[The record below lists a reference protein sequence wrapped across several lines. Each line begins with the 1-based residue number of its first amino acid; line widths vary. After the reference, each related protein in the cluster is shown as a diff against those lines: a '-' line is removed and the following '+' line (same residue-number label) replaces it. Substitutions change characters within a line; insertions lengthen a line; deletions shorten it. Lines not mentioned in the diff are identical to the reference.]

1 MAAKQVDTFKPQ
13 DPHVLNEKEHQYI
26 QAMNPEQRQLHELA
40 IKMLGSSY
48 FVGKTHGYTKWLKS
62 LTPNTQSQ
70 GAK

>member
-1 MAAKQVDTFKPQ
+1 MAANQREIYNAQ
-13 DPHVLNEKEHQYI
+13 DPHALNDNEHKYI
-26 QAMNPEQRQLHELA
+26 DAMTPGQRQLHELA
-40 IKMLGSSY
+40 TKMLGSSY